1 VAPNDIVITVGN
13 LVSFNNA
20 GLCMHR
26 YGELVHVKRNAGV
39 YIPVFDFTPPPG
51 EGKKYDRKGIWGK
64 NMKKVKRKEEEKKK
78 KEKKREKKMEIN
90 LINNTFFPLPS
101 SGSPI

>member
-1 VAPNDIVITVGN
+1 
-13 LVSFNNA
+13 LVKSQ
-20 GLCMHR
+20 GC
-26 YGELVHVKRNAGV
+26 
-39 YIPVFDFTPPPG
+39 IPVYLIL
-51 EGKKYDRKGIWGK
+51 EYDRKGIWGK

-90 LINNTFFPLPS
+90 LINNTFFPLPL